1 MACNNSLNLP
11 VKKKYFDAI
20 VNGTKKIEIRCASHL
35 AGPRRLCCVETN
47 ETVWVELGL
56 PNELL
61 RTDIINFA
69 KNEPW
74 WDEFCFSYTSF

>member
-47 ETVWVELGL
+47 ETV
-56 PNELL
+56 
-61 RTDIINFA
+61 
-69 KNEPW
+69 
-74 WDEFCFSYTSF
+74 